1 MTPEQQELNRKF
13 HCAITTLNIA
23 IPRFWTE
30 DDEPTDAS
38 KMLEA
43 ARDAFVELHEDWRR
57 HIGEPVTISPS
68 VIARELRQLAAK
80 IESEAEQ

>member
-13 HCAITTLNIA
+13 LCGITTINMA

-43 ARDAFVELHEDWRR
+43 ARDAFIELHEDWRR
-57 HIGEPVTISPS
+57 HITISPS